1 MLWLESVEMSTVQ
14 ARDAQLQEFM
24 QMYELRA
31 ACNDCTHEYSRISYS
46 IIATPHRCSHN
57 LLLVRAKVRG
67 HKWRP
72 VFSRPSHPRP
82 ARYEVCWYFK
92 EDVGC
97 YVHHDRCTFASS
109 PEEAAV
115 WNLQKNTNLDHKSL
129 IHLITQRERL
139 AEQSR
144 QGDGQSS
151 SHELSS
157 YQEKLLEE
165 YRTSSNEIRIISE
178 QVDDVC
184 VTHDENLCVDCLQED
199 SEIRWK
205 FTITTERSLAHVALL
220 KVENGAVFSLSD
232 SLQNTFPPVTH
243 TAGHHLRS
251 SHSTYQLSVSFLSF
265 RPGVYEQWLVFDF
278 DIRPVLLRKLK
289 VRVGQQFHVQPD
301 EAEESECAEILSDER
316 WNRGNRVIVP
326 FFARREEDEQ
336 LLSTY
341 KSPQMNLQ
349 FNLHADHSSPL
360 HRDNYRERGHH
371 FLFREEIAEEKLISR
386 LNVSGS
392 VSLSDQLSD
401 GISRFFA
408 APGKLFAT
416 LKVSCSLT
424 SDSPEGQILK
434 RGVQMALVNCIPAEA
449 SVSVEHRNHTYEALV
464 LKQAAGEGHIG
475 LQLSAQCVS
484 ELQLRKKNRCEMEV
498 QFQLNRL
505 SFCQMHRAIDH
516 LPDLHIVLPDL
527 SNCCVPVDI
536 TKQSELNNK
545 QQIALNFILGKCES
559 NKVAPPLLIYGPFGT
574 GKTLC
579 LASAAKKLAFRSQN
593 KVLICTYTNSSADL
607 YVREHFHSYITNG
620 HPNLKLLRIKAN
632 RGGASIMATDD
643 ITLKYCLCSPDRQ
656 SFIFPARSDLE
667 SHRIIITTTSMARHL
682 RELKLP
688 EGFFSHILIDE
699 ASQML
704 EAEAL
709 MALGLADKHTRVV
722 LAGDHMQMAP
732 KLFSVTDD
740 KRSEHTLL
748 NRLFHH
754 YQDES
759 SNIAKKSR
767 VIFNENYRSTTEI
780 VDFVSTYFYVSDG
793 IKAKGD
799 VPPHPRLHPLIFQ
812 HVRGECR
819 LNSTS
824 MSWFNLAE
832 VNSVVNMVQGLL
844 TDWPIEWGDREP
856 KQICVLSEGRQVEV
870 IRVHLRQKGVYGVSV
885 QNLANIQGN
894 QFRVIIITTVQTRDR
909 LLQSESSC
917 PEFFD
922 DIRAL
927 NTALTRAQSLV
938 VVVGD
943 AGALCCF
950 GKCSTIWRSYIERCI
965 SKGSAKP
972 DNFTRDV
979 LQQEV
984 LEISKFQKTEK
995 LDISE
1000 NDVPLQAETDTIL
1013 KEMEDYE
1020 SDVQDSDEES
1030 EQKRP
1035 LFFSSE
1041 KENLLELVRKQ
1052 PGIYRHG
1059 ELVMKGYQ
1067 SGYVLPYDNPSE
1079 HIHIEGRKKIGMSF
1093 PGDEVVVET
1102 RHHNAGSLTGRV
1114 LGCTNRL
1121 PTSSEFVCFL
1131 EAENYQRRTQNTDKY
1146 LVPKMMIPLNHNTT
1160 KIRILVKKET
1170 RNCIPVCKFVNGNWT
1185 ITRIFSLDEQTK
1197 QNYVFVVQI
1206 VGWKEHCSFPLGKVT
1221 DILPVGTTLEEGL
1234 EILKSEF
1241 KLMSLPLMQEDA
1253 FSEMKTDGID
1263 DKKRRDFTALKTF
1276 TVDPPK
1282 AKDLDDAISVKD
1294 LGSCYEIGVH
1304 VADVASF
1311 VSKDSSL
1318 DSFAKERGATF
1329 YDPGKE
1335 PTFMFPKDL
1344 STNFWSLL
1352 PGKDRNAISL
1362 IVKVEKQSGIITER
1376 IFDLSVINSKSK
1388 LTYKEAEDI
1397 ISQYDGEQRFDTLE
1411 DHVRVAYHFAR
1422 SQRKARLK
1430 EDWNYAQPDKHRKPG
1445 EREANLMI
1453 EELNIMFSHEVS
1465 KFLTENTNT
1474 KLCTPLRCQA
1484 PPTADQLEYISNR
1497 HMELIP
1503 FSSHLTFHID
1513 RNRLNLNNR
1522 ITFTVY
1528 SLGSRDFHPNNNP
1541 NPDDNQSPLSSHL
1554 QDAISVSDSEY
1565 HFEIGVHKADFFSY
1579 VSGDDIQDLGA
1590 QSYMWSLT
1598 PGKNRR
1604 AISLILKVEKTK
1616 GKLVEQKLV
1625 LSCIKSNRALSYSE
1639 TDSIINQPGE
1649 NEMTLDSLE
1658 GCILVAYHFAL
1669 NHRTQRLSGQV
1680 DSSNPADLGSSQD
1693 SKCRLMMEELKLM
1706 FKRASDQLTDQE
1718 TLFPNT
1724 FSCPVTASP
1733 ELVSR
1738 LKKDK
1743 EEYESLQALE
1753 KHLDSNS
1760 GQNNGSFIILTSV
1773 WKMIEFAASTCN
1785 FYKMADLISTDDI
1798 HPQLVPAVDQFKA
1811 YIKKASFIRSLSCTD
1826 ALLGHYSLNLD
1837 SYTHASS
1844 PIRRYIDVVLQRLMH
1859 AVLSDRPVE
1868 YSQTDIDLLCDKC
1881 KIGEIKAQKYESKAE
1896 SLHLAVN
1903 LQKQSTY
1910 KMAFVTVV
1918 QHDSE
1923 SFKLSFPFD
1932 KGTFPD
1938 RLPVKYR
1945 NLQLEDQPLFNK
1957 KQVTLTWKKRIYSL
1971 SMTESPLQNLRFC
1984 SEIHQNTWHA
1994 IVEAVRDEQWE
2005 EAKSLIL
2012 AADVRDHSE
2021 IIEVQDT
2028 SQLDPDHT
2036 FLSEDDHYTDFT
2048 LYLKAG
2054 DTVQVQLTSERDR
2067 GYWAPTV
2074 QLLSVTSS
2082 FEICVEHT
2090 GNPIKCFSKL
2100 ANRPSKGHYKD
2111 VEEYV
2116 QIWKPLCEMESAATA
2131 VDDSDCVVIENVQI
2145 TFDNSRLSG
2154 TFSLPV
2160 ECVKKWAIEFDL
2172 AKCLLCIRKRVLKK
2186 IQADQA
2192 ELDPGYFTW
2201 VAHGVTTQYFDPPE
2215 NSVNKSKIIHF
2226 SIKCAP
2232 MNTPKFKRDDTFT
2245 VEMIPKLIPDIRKES
2260 AVNNLT
2266 AANELVKNIAL
2277 RHRIGKESSKP
2288 AVYLYVLMREE
2299 PPAGLPL
2306 LNESQFKAL
2315 EQALN
2320 GKFTLIQGPPGTG
2333 KTVVGAY
2340 IVFWFSQL
2348 NSKTPW
2354 KLKEQKDKEKKEVIL
2369 YCGPSNK
2376 SVDVVAEYLLKF
2388 GEQLKPLR
2396 VYSRQMEMQEYP
2408 YPGSNIQLSY
2418 KSLRQERSKSELRKI
2433 TLHHRIRDNS
2443 HNPHSQA
2450 IKDFDQKIRC
2460 KPDSLTD
2467 EDVEEY
2473 KKLLNSARLYE
2484 LEKHDIILCTCTAA
2498 ASPNLTKT
2506 LSARQILI
2514 DECAMATEPQTLVPL
2529 VSFKPEKVVLL
2540 GDHKQLRPIV
2550 KNEHVRRLGMTLS
2563 LFERYMDRALLL
2575 DTQYRMHE
2583 EICKFPSETYYND
2596 MLKTI
2601 VPERISMLHAEN
2613 ETTRQSKHILFGDIR
2628 GKEISLVVSTARGNE
2643 NSKANLEEVKKAVKI
2658 CSQLVSVGRVKLEDI
2673 AILSPY
2679 NAQVAQIRER
2689 LSNELKKIT
2698 VTTITKSQ
2706 GSEWQY
2712 VILSMVRSCPSEEF
2726 ESQPSREWLSKHIGF
2741 VGDENQINV
2750 GITRAQNGLC
2760 ILGNQEL
2767 LNCSQ
2772 AWKKLLKHYS
2782 GRGCVVSADQI
2793 TVRSVR

>member
-1 MLWLESVEMSTVQ
+1 MLWLESVEMSTVK
-14 ARDAQLQEFM
+14 ARDAKLQEFM

-31 ACNDCTHEYSRISYS
+31 ACNACAHKYSRICYS

-72 VFSRPSHPRP
+72 VFSRPTHPQP
-82 ARYEVCWYFK
+82 IRYEVCWYFK

-109 PEEAAV
+109 LEEAAV
-115 WNLQKNTNLDHKSL
+115 WNLQKHTNLDHTRF
-129 IHLITQRERL
+129 IQLITQRERL
-139 AEQSR
+139 AEQGR
-144 QGDGQSS
+144 QGEGQSS

-165 YRTSSNEIRIISE
+165 YRSSSNEILIISE
-178 QVDDVC
+178 HVDDVC

-199 SEIRWK
+199 SGIRWK

-278 DIRPVLLRKLK
+278 DLRPVLLRKLK

-326 FFARREEDEQ
+326 FFARKEEDEQ
-336 LLSTY
+336 LLSKY
-341 KSPQMNLQ
+341 KSPQLNLQ
-349 FNLHADHSSPL
+349 FNPHADHSSQL
-360 HRDNYRERGHH
+360 HRDNYRERAHH

-392 VSLSDQLSD
+392 VSLSDELSD
-401 GISRFFA
+401 GIFA

-424 SDSPEGQILK
+424 LDSPEGQMLK
-434 RGVQMALVNCIPAEA
+434 RGVQMALVNCIPEKA
-449 SVSVEHRNHTYEALV
+449 SVSVEHRNQTYEALV

-505 SFCQMHRAIDH
+505 SFCQMHQAIDH

-579 LASAAKKLAFRSQN
+579 LASAAKKLALRSQN

-632 RGGASIMATDD
+632 RGGASINATDD

-667 SHRIIITTTSMARHL
+667 SHRIIITTTSMARRL
-682 RELKLP
+682 RELKIP

-704 EAEAL
+704 EAEVL

-748 NRLFHH
+748 NRLFHY

-832 VNSVVNMVQGLL
+832 VNIVVNMVEGLL

-870 IRVHLRQKGVYGVSV
+870 IRVHLRQKGVCGVSV
-885 QNLANIQGN
+885 QNLANIQGR

-950 GKCSTIWRSYIERCI
+950 GKCSKIWRSYIERCI

-979 LQQEV
+979 LQQEI

-995 LDISE
+995 LEISK

-1020 SDVQDSDEES
+1020 SDVQDSDEEN

-1052 PGIYRHG
+1052 PAIYRHG
-1059 ELVMKGYQ
+1059 ELVMEGYQ
-1067 SGYVLPYDNPSE
+1067 SGYVIPYDNPSE
-1079 HIHIEGRKKIGMSF
+1079 HIHIEGRKNIGMSF

-1102 RHHNAGSLTGRV
+1102 RQHDAGSLTGKV
-1114 LGCTNRL
+1114 LGCTKRL
-1121 PTSSEFVCFL
+1121 PTSSEFVCLL
-1131 EAENYQRRTQNTDKY
+1131 EAENYHRRTQNTDTY
-1146 LVPKMMIPLNHNTT
+1146 LVPKMMIPLDHNTT

-1170 RNCIPVCKFVNGNWT
+1170 RNCIPVYKFVNGNWT
-1185 ITRIFSLDEQTK
+1185 ITRNFPLDEQTK

-1206 VGWKEHCSFPLGKVT
+1206 LGWKEHCSFPLGKVT
-1221 DILPVGTTLEEGL
+1221 DILPIGTSLEEGL

-1241 KLMSLPLMQEDA
+1241 KLMSPPLMQEDA
-1253 FSEMKTDGID
+1253 FSEMRTDGID
-1263 DKKRRDFTALKTF
+1263 DKKRENFRDLQTF
-1276 TVDPPK
+1276 TVDPLV
-1282 AKDLDDAISVKD
+1282 AEDLDDAISVKD

-1329 YDPGKE
+1329 YNPGE
-1335 PTFMFPKDL
+1335 PTFMFPKHL
-1344 STNFWSLL
+1344 ATNSWSLL
-1352 PGKDRNAISL
+1352 PGKDRKAISL
-1362 IVKVEKQSGIITER
+1362 TVKVEKQSGIITEKT
-1376 IFDLSVINSKSK
+1376 FNLSLVNSNKK

-1397 ISQYDGEQRFDTLE
+1397 ISQCDGELRFDTYK
-1411 DHVRVAYHFAR
+1411 DCVRVAYRFAR

-1453 EELNIMFSHEVS
+1453 EELNIMFNHEVS
-1465 KFLTENTNT
+1465 KLLTENTNT

-1484 PPTADQLEYISNR
+1484 PPNAEKLQIISDQY
-1497 HMELIP
+1497 MELIP

-1513 RNRLNLNNR
+1513 RNRVDLNNT

-1528 SLGSRDFHPNNNP
+1528 SPGSRDAHPNNNP
-1541 NPDDNQSPLSSHL
+1541 NHDDNQRPLSSHL
-1554 QDAISVSDSEY
+1554 QDAISVIDSEY
-1565 HFEIGVHKADFFSY
+1565 HFEIGVHKADIFSCM
-1579 VSGDDIQDLGA
+1579 SEDNIQNLGA
-1590 QSYMWSLT
+1590 QSDMWSLM
-1598 PGKNRR
+1598 PGKKRR

-1616 GKLVEQKLV
+1616 GELVEQKLV

-1649 NEMTLDSLE
+1649 NEMRLDSLE
-1658 GCILVAYHFAL
+1658 SCIFLAYRFAL
-1669 NHRTQRLSGQV
+1669 NHRQQRLSGQV
-1680 DSSNPADLGSSQD
+1680 DCSNPADLGSLQN

-1706 FKRASDQLTDQE
+1706 FKRASDQLIDQE
-1718 TLFPNT
+1718 TLFPNN
-1724 FSCPVTASP
+1724 FSCPVTAS
-1733 ELVSR
+1733 

-1743 EEYESLQALE
+1743 EFGSLE
-1753 KHLDSNS
+1753 NHLDSNS

-1773 WKMIEFAASTCN
+1773 WKKIEFAASTCN

-1798 HPQLVPAVDQFKA
+1798 HPQLVPAVVQLKLSL
-1811 YIKKASFIRSLSCTD
+1811 KKAFFICSLPCKD
-1826 ALLGHYSLNLD
+1826 ALPGHYSLNLD

-1859 AVLSDRPVE
+1859 AVLCDRPVE
-1868 YSQTDIDLLCDKC
+1868 YSKTDIDLLCDKC
-1881 KIGEIKAQKYESKAE
+1881 KRGETMAQEYENKAE
-1896 SLHLAVN
+1896 SLCLAVN

-1910 KMAFVTVV
+1910 KVAFVTIVRC
-1918 QHDSE
+1918 DSE

-1945 NLQLEDQPLFNK
+1945 NLQLEDQPLFYK

-1971 SMTESPLQNLRFC
+1971 SMTQSPLQNLRFC

-2012 AADVRDHSE
+2012 RADVRDHTE
-2021 IIEVQDT
+2021 INEVQDT
-2028 SQLDPDHT
+2028 SRLDPDHT
-2036 FLSEDDHYTDFT
+2036 FMSEDDHYTDFT

-2054 DTVQVQLTSERDR
+2054 DTLQVQLTSERDR

-2100 ANRPSKGHYKD
+2100 ANSPSKGHYKD

-2131 VDDSDCVVIENVQI
+2131 VDDSDCVVIQNVHI
-2145 TFDNSRLSG
+2145 TFDHSRLSG

-2172 AKCLLCIRKRVLKK
+2172 AKCLLCIRKRVMKQ
-2186 IQADQA
+2186 IQAEQS
-2192 ELDPGYFTW
+2192 ELDPEYFTW
-2201 VAHGVTTQYFDPPE
+2201 VAHGLTTQCLDPPE
-2215 NSVNKSKIIHF
+2215 NSMNKSKIIHF
-2226 SIKCAP
+2226 IIKCAP
-2232 MNTPKFKRDDTFT
+2232 VNTPKFKRDDTFT
-2245 VEMIPKLIPDIRKES
+2245 VEVIPKLIPDIRKES

-2277 RHRIGKESSKP
+2277 RHRIGKESSEP

-2299 PPAGLPL
+2299 PPAGLPR

-2315 EQALN
+2315 EKALN

-2340 IVFWFSQL
+2340 IVYWFSQL
-2348 NSKTPW
+2348 NSKNSW
-2354 KLKEQKDKEKKEVIL
+2354 KLKEMKDKKKREVIL

-2418 KSLRQERSKSELRKI
+2418 KSLRQERSKSELRNI
-2433 TLHHRIRDNS
+2433 TLHHRIRENS

-2450 IKDFDQKIRC
+2450 IKDFDQRIAS

-2484 LEKHDIILCTCTAA
+2484 LEEHDIILCTCTAA

-2550 KNEHVRRLGMTLS
+2550 KNEHVRRLGMTRS
-2563 LFERYMDRALLL
+2563 LFERYMDRALML

-2583 EICKFPSETYYND
+2583 EICAFPSETYYD
-2596 MLKTI
+2596 GKLKTI
-2601 VPERISMLHAEN
+2601 VPERISMLHAQT
-2613 ETTRQSKHILFGDIR
+2613 ETARQSKHTLFGDIR

-2643 NSKANLEEVKKAVKI
+2643 NSKANLEEVNKAVTI
-2658 CSQLVSVGRVKLEDI
+2658 CSQLISVGHVKQEDI

-2689 LSNELKKIT
+2689 LSNDSQMKRIT

-2706 GSEWQY
+2706 GSEWPY
-2712 VILSMVRSCPSEEF
+2712 VILSMVRSCDEIENM
-2726 ESQPSREWLSKHIGF
+2726 PSREWLSKHIGF

-2760 ILGNQEL
+2760 ILGNQEV
-2767 LNCSQ
+2767 LNCSP

-2782 GRGCVVSADQI
+2782 GRGCVVIADQI
-2793 TVRSVR
+2793 SVHSVR

>member
-1 MLWLESVEMSTVQ
+1 MSKVQ
-14 ARDAQLQEFM
+14 SRDAQLQGFM
-24 QMYELRA
+24 QMYELRT
-31 ACNDCTHEYSRISYS
+31 ACNVCTHKHSRISYV
-46 IIATPHRCSHN
+46 IIETPHRCSHN
-57 LLLVRAKVRG
+57 LLLVRAKVGG
-67 HKWRP
+67 HKWSP
-72 VFSRPSHPRP
+72 VFSRPSHPQP
-82 ARYEVCWYFK
+82 IRYEACWHFK

-97 YVHHDRCTFASS
+97 TVHHDRCTFASS
-109 PEEAAV
+109 QEEAAV
-115 WNLQKNTNLDHKSL
+115 WNLQKHTNLDHKSF
-129 IHLITQRERL
+129 IHLITQRERK

-144 QGDGQSS
+144 QRDGQSS

-165 YRTSSNEIRIISE
+165 YRHSSNEILIISE

-184 VTHDENLCVDCLQED
+184 VTHDKDLCLDCLQED
-199 SEIRWK
+199 SDIRWK

-232 SLQNTFPPVTH
+232 SLQNTVPPIAH

-251 SHSTYQLSVSFLSF
+251 SDSTYQLSVSFLSF
-265 RPGVYEQWLVFDF
+265 CPGVYEQWLVFDF
-278 DIRPVLLRKLK
+278 DMRPVLLRKLK
-289 VRVGQQFHVQPD
+289 VRVGQQFHVQPE
-301 EAEESECAEILSDER
+301 EAEENECAEILSDER

-326 FFARREEDEQ
+326 FFARKEDE

-341 KSPQMNLQ
+341 KPPQMNLQ

-360 HRDNYRERGHH
+360 HRDNYRERAHH

-386 LNVSGS
+386 LNVCGS
-392 VSLSDQLSD
+392 VSLTDQLGD
-401 GISRFFA
+401 GILQIFA

-416 LKVSCSLT
+416 LKVFCSLT
-424 SDSPEGQILK
+424 PDSPEGVMLK
-434 RGVQMALVNCIPAEA
+434 RGVQMALVDCIPAKA
-449 SVSVEHRNHTYEALV
+449 SVSVEHRNQVYEALV

-475 LQLSAQCVS
+475 LQLSAKCVS
-484 ELQLRKKNRCEMEV
+484 ELQLRKETRCEMEV

-505 SFCQMHRAIDH
+505 SFCQMHQAIDY
-516 LPDLHIVLPDL
+516 LPDLHNVLPDL
-527 SNCCVPVDI
+527 SNCCVPVYI
-536 TKQSELNNK
+536 TKQPELNNK
-545 QQIALNFILGKCES
+545 QQIALNFILGKCEE

-579 LASAAKKLAFRSQN
+579 LASAAKTLAFRSQN

-607 YVREHFHSYITNG
+607 YVREHFHPYITNG

-632 RGGASIMATDD
+632 KGGASIKATDD

-656 SFIFPARSDLE
+656 SFILPARSDLE

-709 MALGLADKHTRVV
+709 MALGLADKYTRVV

-748 NRLFHH
+748 NRLFHY

-812 HVRGECR
+812 HVRGECC

-832 VNSVVNMVQGLL
+832 ANSVVNMVLRLL
-844 TDWPIEWGDREP
+844 TDWPMEWGDREP
-856 KQICVLSEGRQVEV
+856 TQICVLSEGRQVEL
-870 IRVHLRQKGVYGVSV
+870 IRIHLRQKGVYGVSV
-885 QNLANIQGN
+885 QNLANIQGK
-894 QFRVIIITTVQTRDR
+894 QFRVIIITTVQTRDK

-927 NTALTRAQSLV
+927 NTALTRAQSMV

-950 GKCSTIWRSYIERCI
+950 GKCSKIWRFYIERCI
-965 SKGSAKP
+965 RKGSTIP
-972 DNFTRDV
+972 DNFTTDV

-984 LEISKFQKTEK
+984 LEISKFQKTE
-995 LDISE
+995 IVEMAE
-1000 NDVPLQAETDTIL
+1000 NDVPSQAETDTIL

-1020 SDVQDSDEES
+1020 SDEQDSDEEN
-1030 EQKRP
+1030 EQRRP
-1035 LFFSSE
+1035 LFSSSE

-1052 PGIYRHG
+1052 PAIYKHG

-1067 SGYVLPYDNPSE
+1067 SAYVIPYNNPSVQ
-1079 HIHIEGRKKIGMSF
+1079 IHIEGRKNIGMSF

-1102 RHHNAGSLTGRV
+1102 RQHDADHLTGRV

-1121 PTSSEFVCFL
+1121 QTSSEFVCIL
-1131 EAENYQRRTQNTDKY
+1131 EAENYHRRTQDTDKY
-1146 LVPKMMIPLNHNTT
+1146 LVPKIMIPLNHNTT

-1170 RNCIPVCKFVNGNWT
+1170 RNCIPIYKFVNGNWT
-1185 ITRIFSLDEQTK
+1185 ITRNFRVDEQTK

-1206 VGWKEHCSFPLGKVT
+1206 LDWKAHCSFPLGKVT
-1221 DILPVGTTLEEGL
+1221 DILPVGTSLEEGL
-1234 EILKSEF
+1234 NILKSEF
-1241 KLMSLPLMQEDA
+1241 KLMSPPLMQKDA
-1253 FSEMKTDGID
+1253 FSEMKTD
-1263 DKKRRDFTALKTF
+1263 DKKRRDFRGLQTF
-1276 TVDPPK
+1276 TVDPPM
-1282 AKDLDDAISVKD
+1282 AGDLDDAISVKD
-1294 LGSCYEIGVH
+1294 LGSCFEIGVH

-1318 DSFAKERGATF
+1318 DSFAKEMGATF
-1329 YDPGKE
+1329 YGPGKE
-1335 PTFMFPKDL
+1335 PSFMFPKHL
-1344 STNFWSLL
+1344 ATTFWSLL
-1352 PGKDRNAISL
+1352 PGEDRKAISL
-1362 IVKVEKQSGIITER
+1362 IVKVEKQSGIITR
-1376 IFDLSVINSKSK
+1376 KTFVLSLVNSKKK
-1388 LTYKEAEDI
+1388 LTYKKAEDI
-1397 ISQYDGEQRFDTLE
+1397 ISQCNDELRFDTLE
-1411 DHVRVAYHFAR
+1411 DCVRVAYRFAR

-1430 EDWNYAQPDKHRKPG
+1430 EDWNYAQPDKQRMPG

-1453 EELNIMFSHEVS
+1453 EELNIMFNHEVS
-1465 KFLTENTNT
+1465 KFLTEHTNT

-1484 PPTADQLEYISNR
+1484 RPDAERLQMISDQ

-1503 FSSHLTFHID
+1503 LSSHLTFHINK
-1513 RNRLNLNNR
+1513 NREDLNNT

-1528 SLGSRDFHPNNNP
+1528 SPGSSDVHSDNNP
-1541 NPDDNQSPLSSHL
+1541 NPDDNLSTLSSHL
-1554 QDAISVSDSEY
+1554 QDAISVSHSEY

-1579 VSGDDIQDLGA
+1579 VSGDNIQNLGA
-1590 QSYMWSLT
+1590 QSDMWSLM
-1598 PGKNRR
+1598 PGKKRR
-1604 AISLILKVEKTK
+1604 TISLILKVEKTN
-1616 GKLVEQKLV
+1616 GKLVGQTLV

-1639 TDSIINQPGE
+1639 TDSIINQPGKK
-1649 NEMTLDSLE
+1649 EMKTDSIE
-1658 GCILVAYHFAL
+1658 GCILVACRFAL
-1669 NHRTQRLSGQV
+1669 NHRKQRLSGQV
-1680 DSSNPADLGSSQD
+1680 GSSNPADLGSSED
-1693 SKCRLMMEELKLM
+1693 SKCSLMMEELKLM
-1706 FKRASDQLTDQE
+1706 FTRACEQLIDQE
-1718 TLFPNT
+1718 TQFPNT
-1724 FSCPVTASP
+1724 LVTASP
-1733 ELVSR
+1733 ELVR
-1738 LKKDK
+1738 KLKKDK
-1743 EEYESLQALE
+1743 EECEPLQALDN
-1753 KHLDSNS
+1753 HLDSKS
-1760 GQNNGSFIILTSV
+1760 AQNNGSFTILTSV
-1773 WKMIEFAASTCN
+1773 WKKIESAASKCD

-1798 HPQLVPAVDQFKA
+1798 HPQLVPAVVQL
-1811 YIKKASFIRSLSCTD
+1811 KASIQKAFFIRSRSCKN

-1837 SYTHASS
+1837 SYTHSSS

-1859 AVLSDRPVE
+1859 AVLNDRPVE

-1881 KIGEIKAQKYESKAE
+1881 KRGEMRAQQYESKAE
-1896 SLHLAVN
+1896 SLNLAVS

-1918 QHDSE
+1918 RHDSE

-1945 NLQLEDQPLFNK
+1945 NLQLEDQPLFGK
-1957 KQVTLTWKKRIYSL
+1957 KQVKLTWKKRIYSL
-1971 SMTESPLQNLRFC
+1971 SMTQSQLQNLRFC
-1984 SEIHQNTWHA
+1984 SEIQQSTWHA

-2012 AADVRDHSE
+2012 AADVNDHSE
-2021 IIEVQDT
+2021 TNEVHT
-2028 SQLDPDHT
+2028 SRFDPDNT
-2036 FLSEDDHYTDFT
+2036 FMSEDDHYTDFT
-2048 LYLKAG
+2048 LYLKVG
-2054 DTVQVQLTSERDR
+2054 DTVQVQLTSEQER
-2067 GYWAPTV
+2067 GYWAPSV
-2074 QLLSVTSS
+2074 QLLSLSSS

-2090 GNPIKCFSKL
+2090 DKPIKCFSKL
-2100 ANRPSKGHYKD
+2100 ANHRSKGHYKD

-2145 TFDNSRLSG
+2145 AWMKSFDDSKLSG
-2154 TFSLPV
+2154 NFSLPV
-2160 ECVKKWAIEFDL
+2160 EYVKKWAIEFDL
-2172 AKCLLCIRKRVLKK
+2172 AKCFLCIRKRVLKET
-2186 IQADQA
+2186 QANQT
-2192 ELDPGYFTW
+2192 ELDPDYFTW
-2201 VAHGVTTQYFDPPE
+2201 VAHGVTTQCLDPPE
-2215 NSVNKSKIIHF
+2215 ISVNKSKIIHF
-2226 SIKCAP
+2226 SIK
-2232 MNTPKFKRDDTFT
+2232 NTSMIIPKWDATFT
-2245 VEMIPKLIPDIRKES
+2245 VEVIPKLIPDIRKES

-2266 AANELVKNIAL
+2266 AANGLVKNIAL
-2277 RHRIGKESSKP
+2277 RHRIGKESSEP
-2288 AVYLYVLMREE
+2288 AVLPFVLMREE
-2299 PPAGLPL
+2299 PPAGLPR

-2315 EQALN
+2315 ARALN

-2340 IVFWFSQL
+2340 IVYWFSHL
-2348 NSKTPW
+2348 NSKNLW
-2354 KLKEQKDKEKKEVIL
+2354 KLKDPKDKEKREVIL

-2408 YPGSNIQLSY
+2408 YPGSNIQLSH
-2418 KSLRQERSKSELRKI
+2418 KSLRQEQSKSELRKI

-2450 IKDFDQKIRC
+2450 IKDFDKRI
-2460 KPDSLTD
+2460 DSLTD
-2467 EDVEEY
+2467 EEVEEY

-2484 LEKHDIILCTCTAA
+2484 LGRHDIILCTCTAA

-2550 KNEHVRRLGMTLS
+2550 KNEHARRLGMTHS

-2583 EICKFPSETYYND
+2583 EICKFPSEAYYLGK
-2596 MLKTI
+2596 LKTK
-2601 VPERISMLHAEN
+2601 VTERISMLHAEI

-2643 NSKANLEEVKKAVKI
+2643 NSKANFEEVEKAVEI
-2658 CSQLVSVGRVKLEDI
+2658 CGQLVSVGRVKQEEI

-2679 NAQVAQIRER
+2679 NAQVFQIRKR
-2689 LSNELKKIT
+2689 LSNGSQMKKIT

-2706 GSEWQY
+2706 GSEWRY
-2712 VILSMVRSCPSEEF
+2712 VILSMVRSCPSDEI
-2726 ESQPSREWLSKHIGF
+2726 ESLPSREWLSKHIGF

-2750 GITRAQNGLC
+2750 GITRAQDGLC
-2760 ILGNQEL
+2760 ILGNQEV
-2767 LNCSQ
+2767 LNCSP

-2782 GRGCVVSADQI
+2782 GHGCVVSADQI
-2793 TVRSVR
+2793 TVHSVR

>member
-1 MLWLESVEMSTVQ
+1 MSTVN

-31 ACNDCTHEYSRISYS
+31 ACNVCIHQYSRISYS

-67 HKWRP
+67 HKWSP

-82 ARYEVCWYFK
+82 SRYEVCWYFK

-115 WNLQKNTNLDHKSL
+115 WNLQKNTNLDDKTL

-144 QGDGQSS
+144 QGDGQSNF
-151 SHELSS
+151 HELSS

-165 YRTSSNEIRIISE
+165 YRSSSNEILIISE
-178 QVDDVC
+178 HVDDVC

-199 SEIRWK
+199 SGIRWK

-278 DIRPVLLRKLK
+278 DLRPVLLRKLK

-301 EAEESECAEILSDER
+301 EAEESECAERLSNER

-326 FFARREEDEQ
+326 FSSRKEEDEQ
-336 LLSTY
+336 LLSKY
-341 KSPQMNLQ
+341 KSPQLNLQ
-349 FNLHADHSSPL
+349 FNPHADHSSPI
-360 HRDNYRERGHH
+360 HRDNYRERAHH

-386 LNVSGS
+386 LNVNGS
-392 VSLSDQLSD
+392 VSLSNQLSD
-401 GISRFFA
+401 GISRFLA

-424 SDSPEGQILK
+424 PDSPEGQVLK
-434 RGVQMALVNCIPAEA
+434 RGVQMALVNCIPAKA
-449 SVSVEHRNHTYEALV
+449 SVSAEHINHTYEALV

-475 LQLSAQCVS
+475 LQLSARCVS
-484 ELQLRKKNRCEMEV
+484 ELQLWKKNRCEMEV

-505 SFCQMHRAIDH
+505 SFCQMHQAIDH
-516 LPDLHIVLPDL
+516 LPNLHIVLPDL

-536 TKQSELNNK
+536 TKQTELNNK

-579 LASAAKKLAFRSQN
+579 LASAAKKLAYRSQN

-632 RGGASIMATDD
+632 KGGASIKATDD

-656 SFIFPARSDLE
+656 SFISPARSDLE
-667 SHRIIITTTSMARHL
+667 SHQIIITTTSMARHL

-748 NRLFHH
+748 NRLFHY
-754 YQDES
+754 YQDEN

-799 VPPHPRLHPLIFQ
+799 VPPHPRLHPLMFQ
-812 HVRGECR
+812 HVRGECH

-832 VNSVVNMVQGLL
+832 VNSVVNMVEVLL
-844 TDWPIEWGDREP
+844 TDWPNEWGDREP
-856 KQICVLSEGRQVEV
+856 KQICVLSEGRQVEF
-870 IRVHLRQKGVYGVSV
+870 IRVHLRQKGLYGVSV
-885 QNLANIQGN
+885 QNLANIQGK

-950 GKCSTIWRSYIERCI
+950 GKCSKIWRSYIERCI

-995 LDISE
+995 LEISE

-1020 SDVQDSDEES
+1020 SDVQDSDEEN

-1059 ELVMKGYQ
+1059 EL
-1067 SGYVLPYDNPSE
+1067 
-1079 HIHIEGRKKIGMSF
+1079 
-1093 PGDEVVVET
+1093 
-1102 RHHNAGSLTGRV
+1102 
-1114 LGCTNRL
+1114 
-1121 PTSSEFVCFL
+1121 
-1131 EAENYQRRTQNTDKY
+1131 
-1146 LVPKMMIPLNHNTT
+1146 
-1160 KIRILVKKET
+1160 IL
-1170 RNCIPVCKFVNGNWT
+1170 
-1185 ITRIFSLDEQTK
+1185 
-1197 QNYVFVVQI
+1197 
-1206 VGWKEHCSFPLGKVT
+1206 GWKEHCSFPLGRVT
-1221 DILPVGTTLEEGL
+1221 DILPIGTSLEEGL

-1241 KLMSLPLMQEDA
+1241 KLLSPPLMQDDA

-1263 DKKRRDFTALKTF
+1263 DENRRDFRASQTF
-1276 TVDPPK
+1276 TVDPDQ
-1282 AKDLDDAISVKD
+1282 AGNLDDAISVED
-1294 LGSCYEIGVH
+1294 MGSCYEIGVH
-1304 VADVASF
+1304 IADVASF
-1311 VSKDSSL
+1311 VPKDSSL

-1329 YDPGKE
+1329 YEPGKE
-1335 PTFMFPKDL
+1335 PTFMFPKRL
-1344 STNFWSLL
+1344 STTLCSLL
-1352 PGKDRNAISL
+1352 PGQDRKAISL
-1362 IVKVEKQSGIITER
+1362 IVKVEKQSGIITETNW
-1376 IFDLSVINSKSK
+1376 DLSRVNSNKK

-1397 ISQYDGEQRFDTLE
+1397 ISQCDGELRFDTLE
-1411 DHVRVAYHFAR
+1411 DCVRVAYRFAR
-1422 SQRKARLK
+1422 SRRKARLK
-1430 EDWNYAQPDKHRKPG
+1430 KKWNYAKTKKHQNPG
-1445 EREANLMI
+1445 KREANVMI
-1453 EELNIMFSHEVS
+1453 EELNIMFNHEVS
-1465 KFLTENTNT
+1465 KFLTEQAGT
-1474 KLCTPLRCQA
+1474 KFCTPLRCQA
-1484 PPTADQLEYISNR
+1484 PPTADQLEKISNR

-1503 FSSHLTFHID
+1503 LSSHLTFQID
-1513 RNRLNLNNR
+1513 RNRLDLNNT

-1528 SLGSRDFHPNNNP
+1528 SPGSRD
-1541 NPDDNQSPLSSHL
+1541 NPDDNHSPLSSHL

-1565 HFEIGVHKADFFSY
+1565 HFEIGVHKADFFNY
-1579 VSGDDIQDLGA
+1579 VSGDNIQSLGA
-1590 QSYMWSLT
+1590 QSHMWSLM
-1598 PGKNRR
+1598 PGKKRR

-1616 GKLVEQKLV
+1616 GKLVEQTLV
-1625 LSCIKSNRALSYSE
+1625 LSCITSNRALSYSE
-1639 TDSIINQPGE
+1639 TDRIINQPGE
-1649 NEMTLDSLE
+1649 NEMKLDSLE
-1658 GCILVAYHFAL
+1658 GCILVAFRFAL
-1669 NHRTQRLSGQV
+1669 NHRIQRLSGQL
-1680 DSSNPADLGSSQD
+1680 DSSSPGDLESSQD
-1693 SKCRLMMEELKLM
+1693 SECRLMMEELKLM

-1718 TLFPNT
+1718 TLSPNT

-1738 LKKDK
+1738 LKNDK
-1743 EEYESLQALE
+1743 ESLQALAE
-1753 KHLDSNS
+1753 HLDSNS
-1760 GQNNGSFIILTSV
+1760 GQNNGRFIILTSV
-1773 WKMIEFAASTCN
+1773 WEKIKLAASSCN

-1798 HPQLVPAVDQFKA
+1798 HPQLAPAVDQFKA
-1811 YIKKASFIRSLSCTD
+1811 SFEKAVFIRSFSCPD

-1844 PIRRYIDVVLQRLMH
+1844 PIRRYIDVVLQRLVH
-1859 AVLSDRPVE
+1859 SVLSDRPVE

-1881 KIGEIKAQKYESKAE
+1881 KIGEIKAQTYESKAE

-1910 KMAFVTVV
+1910 KVAFVTVV
-1918 QHDSE
+1918 QRDSE

-1938 RLPVKYR
+1938 KLPVKYR
-1945 NLQLEDQPLFNK
+1945 NLQLEDQPLFNR

-1971 SMTESPLQNLRFC
+1971 SMTPSPLQNLRIC

-2012 AADVRDHSE
+2012 AADMRDHSE
-2021 IIEVQDT
+2021 INKVQDT
-2028 SQLDPDHT
+2028 SRLDPDNT
-2036 FLSEDDHYTDFT
+2036 FMSVDGHYTDFT

-2054 DTVQVQLTSERDR
+2054 DIVQVQLTSERDR

-2082 FEICVEHT
+2082 IEICVEHT

-2100 ANRPSKGHYKD
+2100 ANRPSKGQYKD

-2131 VDDSDCVVIENVQI
+2131 VDDSDCVVVEDVPI
-2145 TFDNSRLSG
+2145 TFDPSGLSG

-2160 ECVKKWAIEFDL
+2160 EHVKKWAIEFDL
-2172 AKCLLCIRKRVLKK
+2172 AKCLLCIRKRVL
-2186 IQADQA
+2186 IEPIEEDQSD
-2192 ELDPGYFTW
+2192 LDPKYFTW
-2201 VAHGVTTQYFDPPE
+2201 VAHGVTTLCLDPPE
-2215 NSVNKSKIIHF
+2215 NSVNKSKIIRF
-2226 SIKCAP
+2226 NIKCAP
-2232 MNTPKFKRDDTFT
+2232 MNAPKFKRNDTFT

-2266 AANELVKNIAL
+2266 GANELVKNIAL
-2277 RHRIGKESSKP
+2277 RHRIGKESSNP
-2288 AVYLYVLMREE
+2288 AVQPYVLMREE
-2299 PPAGLPL
+2299 PPAGLPQ

-2315 EQALN
+2315 ERALN

-2340 IVFWFSQL
+2340 IVYWFSQL
-2348 NSKTPW
+2348 NSKNPW
-2354 KLKEQKDKEKKEVIL
+2354 KLKDEKKREVIL

-2408 YPGSNIQLSY
+2408 YPGSNIQLSH
-2418 KSLRQERSKSELRKI
+2418 KSLRQERSKSELRNI

-2443 HNPHSQA
+2443 HNPDSQS
-2450 IKDFDQKIRC
+2450 IKDFDQRIVSD
-2460 KPDSLTD
+2460 PLSLTD

-2484 LEKHDIILCTCTAA
+2484 LEQHDIILCTCTAA
-2498 ASPNLTKT
+2498 ASPSLTKT

-2529 VSFKPEKVVLL
+2529 VSFKPEKV
-2540 GDHKQLRPIV
+2540 R
-2550 KNEHVRRLGMTLS
+2550 MTLDAS
-2563 LFERYMDRALLL
+2563 I
-2575 DTQYRMHE
+2575 TN
-2583 EICKFPSETYYND
+2583 K
-2596 MLKTI
+2596 
-2601 VPERISMLHAEN
+2601 
-2613 ETTRQSKHILFGDIR
+2613 
-2628 GKEISLVVSTARGNE
+2628 
-2643 NSKANLEEVKKAVKI
+2643 
-2658 CSQLVSVGRVKLEDI
+2658 SVNNI
-2673 AILSPY
+2673 
-2679 NAQVAQIRER
+2679 
-2689 LSNELKKIT
+2689 
-2698 VTTITKSQ
+2698 
-2706 GSEWQY
+2706 
-2712 VILSMVRSCPSEEF
+2712 
-2726 ESQPSREWLSKHIGF
+2726 
-2741 VGDENQINV
+2741 
-2750 GITRAQNGLC
+2750 
-2760 ILGNQEL
+2760 
-2767 LNCSQ
+2767 
-2772 AWKKLLKHYS
+2772 
-2782 GRGCVVSADQI
+2782 
-2793 TVRSVR
+2793 

>member
-1 MLWLESVEMSTVQ
+1 MSTVQ
-14 ARDAQLQEFM
+14 SRDAQLQEFM
-24 QMYELRA
+24 QVYELRA
-31 ACNDCTHEYSRISYS
+31 ACNVCTHKHSRISYS
-46 IIATPHRCSHN
+46 IIATPHRCSHD

-67 HKWRP
+67 HKWSP
-72 VFSRPSHPRP
+72 VFFRPSHLRP
-82 ARYEVCWYFK
+82 IRYEVCWYFK

-109 PEEAAV
+109 PGEAAV
-115 WNLQKNTNLDHKSL
+115 WNLQKHTNLDHKSL

-139 AEQSR
+139 DEQSK

-165 YRTSSNEIRIISE
+165 YRRSSNEILIISE

-184 VTHDENLCVDCLQED
+184 VTHDEDLSLDCLQED

-232 SLQNTFPPVTH
+232 SLKNTFPPVTH

-251 SHSTYQLSVSFLSF
+251 SDSTYQLSVSFLSF

-278 DIRPVLLRKLK
+278 DMRPVLLRKLK
-289 VRVGQQFHVQPD
+289 VRVGQQFYVQPD

-316 WNRGNRVIVP
+316 WNRGNKVIVP
-326 FFARREEDEQ
+326 FFARKEDEQ
-336 LLSTY
+336 LLSEY
-341 KSPQMNLQ
+341 KPPQMNLH
-349 FNLHADHSSPL
+349 FNPHADHSSPL
-360 HRDNYRERGHH
+360 HRDNYRERAHH

-386 LNVSGS
+386 LNICGS
-392 VSLSDQLSD
+392 VSLTDQLSD

-416 LKVSCSLT
+416 LKVFCSLT
-424 SDSPEGQILK
+424 PDSPEGVMLK
-434 RGVQMALVNCIPAEA
+434 RGVQMALVDCIPAKA
-449 SVSVEHRNHTYEALV
+449 SVSVEHRNQVYEALV

-475 LQLSAQCVS
+475 LQLSARCVS
-484 ELQLRKKNRCEMEV
+484 ELHLRKETRCEMEV

-505 SFCQMHRAIDH
+505 SFCQMHQAIDY
-516 LPDLHIVLPDL
+516 LPDLHNVLPDL
-527 SNCCVPVDI
+527 SNCCVPVNI
-536 TKQSELNNK
+536 TKQTELNNK
-545 QQIALNFILGKCES
+545 QQIALNFILGKCEE

-607 YVREHFHSYITNG
+607 YVREHFHSYLTNG

-632 RGGASIMATDD
+632 KGGASIKATDE

-656 SFIFPARSDLE
+656 SFILPARSDLE

-748 NRLFHH
+748 NRLFHY

-767 VIFNENYRSTTEI
+767 VVFNENYRSTTEI

-793 IKAKGD
+793 IKAKGN
-799 VPPHPRLHPLIFQ
+799 VPPHPRLYPLIFQ

-832 VNSVVNMVQGLL
+832 VSSVVNVVQGLL
-844 TDWPIEWGDREP
+844 TDWPTEWGDREP
-856 KQICVLSEGRQVEV
+856 TQICVLSEGRQVEL
-870 IRVHLRQKGVYGVSV
+870 IRIHLRQKGVYGVSV
-885 QNLANIQGN
+885 QNLANIQGK
-894 QFRVIIITTVQTRDR
+894 QFRVIIISTVQTRDR

-927 NTALTRAQSLV
+927 NTALTRAQSMV

-950 GKCSTIWRSYIERCI
+950 GKCSKIWKSYIERCI
-965 SKGSAKP
+965 SKGSTIP
-972 DNFTRDV
+972 DNFTTDV

-984 LEISKFQKTEK
+984 LEISKFQKTETVEMAE
-995 LDISE
+995 S
-1000 NDVPLQAETDTIL
+1000 DVPSQAETDTIL

-1020 SDVQDSDEES
+1020 SDVQDSDEEN

-1041 KENLLELVRKQ
+1041 KENLLELVRKH
-1052 PGIYRHG
+1052 PAIYRHG

-1067 SGYVLPYDNPSE
+1067 SAYVIPYDNPSE
-1079 HIHIEGRKKIGMSF
+1079 QIHIEGRKNIGMSF

-1102 RHHNAGSLTGRV
+1102 RQHDADHLTGTV

-1121 PTSSEFVCFL
+1121 PTSSEFVCTL
-1131 EAENYQRRTQNTDKY
+1131 EAENYHRRTQDTDKY
-1146 LVPKMMIPLNHNTT
+1146 LVPKVMIPLNNNTT

-1170 RNCIPVCKFVNGNWT
+1170 RNCIPIYKFVNGNWT
-1185 ITRIFSLDEQTK
+1185 ITRNVRLDEQTK

-1206 VGWKEHCSFPLGKVT
+1206 LGWKAHCSFPLGKVT
-1221 DILPVGTTLEEGL
+1221 DILPVGTSLEEGL
-1234 EILKSEF
+1234 IILKSEF
-1241 KLMSLPLMQEDA
+1241 KLMSPPLMQEDA

-1263 DKKRRDFTALKTF
+1263 DKKRRDFRGLQTF
-1276 TVDPPK
+1276 TVDPHM
-1282 AKDLDDAISVKD
+1282 AVDLDDAISVND

-1318 DSFAKERGATF
+1318 DSFAKEMGATF
-1329 YDPGKE
+1329 YGPGKE
-1335 PTFMFPKDL
+1335 PSFMFPKHL
-1344 STNFWSLL
+1344 ATTFWSLL
-1352 PGKDRNAISL
+1352 PGEERKAISL
-1362 IVKVEKQSGIITER
+1362 IVQVEKQSGITR
-1376 IFDLSVINSKSK
+1376 KNFYLSLVNSKKK

-1397 ISQYDGEQRFDTLE
+1397 ISQCDGELRFDTLE
-1411 DHVRVAYHFAR
+1411 DCVRVAYRFAR

-1430 EDWNYAQPDKHRKPG
+1430 DDWNYAQPDKQRKAG

-1453 EELNIMFSHEVS
+1453 EELNIMFNHEVS

-1484 PPTADQLEYISNR
+1484 PPDAEQLQMISDQ
-1497 HMELIP
+1497 HMELVP
-1503 FSSHLTFHID
+1503 LSSHLTFHIN
-1513 RNRLNLNNR
+1513 RNRMDLNNT

-1528 SLGSRDFHPNNNP
+1528 SPGSSDVHSDNNP
-1541 NPDDNQSPLSSHL
+1541 NPDDNLSPLSSQL
-1554 QDAISVSDSEY
+1554 QDAISVSHSEY

-1579 VSGDDIQDLGA
+1579 VSGDNIQNLGA
-1590 QSYMWSLT
+1590 QSDMWSLM
-1598 PGKNRR
+1598 PGKKRR

-1639 TDSIINQPGE
+1639 TDRIINQPGE
-1649 NEMTLDSLE
+1649 KEAASLE
-1658 GCILVAYHFAL
+1658 GCILVACHFAL
-1669 NHRTQRLSGQV
+1669 DHRKQRLSGQV
-1680 DSSNPADLGSSQD
+1680 DCSNPADLGSSED
-1693 SKCRLMMEELKLM
+1693 SKCSLMMEELKLM
-1706 FKRASDQLTDQE
+1706 FKRASDQLIDQK
-1718 TLFPNT
+1718 TLVPNT
-1724 FSCPVTASP
+1724 FSCPVTASC
-1733 ELVSR
+1733 ELVRR

-1743 EEYESLQALE
+1743 EERESLQALIN
-1753 KHLDSNS
+1753 HLDSNS
-1760 GQNNGSFIILTSV
+1760 GQNNGSFTILTSV
-1773 WKMIEFAASTCN
+1773 WKKIESAASTCD
-1785 FYKMADLISTDDI
+1785 FYKMADFISTDDI
-1798 HPQLVPAVDQFKA
+1798 HPQLVPAVVQLKA
-1811 YIKKASFIRSLSCTD
+1811 SIKKASFIRSFSCTN
-1826 ALLGHYSLNLD
+1826 ALIGHYSLNLD
-1837 SYTHASS
+1837 SYTHSSS

-1859 AVLSDRPVE
+1859 AVLSNRPVE
-1868 YSQTDIDLLCDKC
+1868 YSQKDIDLLCDKC
-1881 KIGEIKAQKYESKAE
+1881 KIGETRAQKYESKAE
-1896 SLHLAVN
+1896 SLCLAVS
-1903 LQKQSTY
+1903 LHKQSTY
-1910 KMAFVTVV
+1910 KVAFVTVV
-1918 QHDSE
+1918 QRDSE

-1938 RLPVKYR
+1938 KLPVKYR

-1957 KQVTLTWKKRIYSL
+1957 KQVKLTWKKRIYSL
-1971 SMTESPLQNLRFC
+1971 SMTQSPLQNLRFC
-1984 SEIHQNTWHA
+1984 SEIQQSTWHA

-2012 AADVRDHSE
+2012 AADVQDHSE
-2021 IIEVQDT
+2021 TNEMHTSRLNPDNTFMSEV
-2028 SQLDPDHT
+2028 
-2036 FLSEDDHYTDFT
+2036 DHYSDFT
-2048 LYLKAG
+2048 LYLKVG
-2054 DTVQVQLTSERDR
+2054 DTVQVQLTSEKER

-2074 QLLSVTSS
+2074 QLLSLSSS

-2090 GNPIKCFSKL
+2090 DNPIKCFSKL
-2100 ANRPSKGHYKD
+2100 ANHPSKGHYKD

-2131 VDDSDCVVIENVQI
+2131 VDDSDCVVIENVHI
-2145 TFDNSRLSG
+2145 TWMTSFDNSKLSG
-2154 TFSLPV
+2154 NFSLPV

-2172 AKCLLCIRKRVLKK
+2172 AKCFLCIRKRVLKES
-2186 IQADQA
+2186 QANQT
-2192 ELDPGYFTW
+2192 ELDPDYFTW
-2201 VAHGVTTQYFDPPE
+2201 VAHGLTTQCLDPPE
-2215 NSVNKSKIIHF
+2215 ISVNKSKIIHF
-2226 SIKCAP
+2226 SINYAS
-2232 MNTPKFKRDDTFT
+2232 MNIPKFKRDATFT
-2245 VEMIPKLIPDIRKES
+2245 VEVIPKLIPDIRKES

-2266 AANELVKNIAL
+2266 AANRLVKNIAL
-2277 RHRIGKESSKP
+2277 RHRIGKESSEP
-2288 AVYLYVLMREE
+2288 AVHLYVLMREE
-2299 PPAGLPL
+2299 PPAGLPQ

-2315 EQALN
+2315 ERALN
-2320 GKFTLIQGPPGTG
+2320 SKFTLIQGPPGTG

-2340 IVFWFSQL
+2340 IVYWFSQL
-2348 NSKTPW
+2348 NFKNPW
-2354 KLKEQKDKEKKEVIL
+2354 KLKESKDKEKREVIL

-2408 YPGSNIQLSY
+2408 YPGSNLQLSH
-2418 KSLRQERSKSELRKI
+2418 KSLRQEQSKSELRNI

-2443 HNPHSQA
+2443 DNPHSQA
-2450 IKDFDQKIRC
+2450 IKDFDIRIARN
-2460 KPDSLTD
+2460 PHSLTD

-2484 LEKHDIILCTCTAA
+2484 LERHDIILCTCTAA
-2498 ASPNLTKT
+2498 SSPNLTKT

-2529 VSFKPEKVVLL
+2529 VSFKPEKD
-2540 GDHKQLRPIV
+2540 GYFGWRIPS
-2550 KNEHVRRLGMTLS
+2550 MAS
-2563 LFERYMDRALLL
+2563 LELV
-2575 DTQYRMHE
+2575 TQ
-2583 EICKFPSETYYND
+2583 
-2596 MLKTI
+2596 
-2601 VPERISMLHAEN
+2601 
-2613 ETTRQSKHILFGDIR
+2613 
-2628 GKEISLVVSTARGNE
+2628 
-2643 NSKANLEEVKKAVKI
+2643 
-2658 CSQLVSVGRVKLEDI
+2658 
-2673 AILSPY
+2673 
-2679 NAQVAQIRER
+2679 
-2689 LSNELKKIT
+2689 
-2698 VTTITKSQ
+2698 
-2706 GSEWQY
+2706 
-2712 VILSMVRSCPSEEF
+2712 
-2726 ESQPSREWLSKHIGF
+2726 
-2741 VGDENQINV
+2741 
-2750 GITRAQNGLC
+2750 
-2760 ILGNQEL
+2760 
-2767 LNCSQ
+2767 
-2772 AWKKLLKHYS
+2772 
-2782 GRGCVVSADQI
+2782 
-2793 TVRSVR
+2793 

>member
-1 MLWLESVEMSTVQ
+1 MFKVQ
-14 ARDAQLQEFM
+14 SRDAQLQGFM
-24 QMYELRA
+24 QMYELRT
-31 ACNDCTHEYSRISYS
+31 ACNVCTHKHSRISYV
-46 IIATPHRCSHN
+46 IIETPHHCSHN
-57 LLLVRAKVRG
+57 LLLVRAKVGG
-67 HKWRP
+67 HKWSP
-72 VFSRPSHPRP
+72 VFSRPTHLQPI
-82 ARYEVCWYFK
+82 RYEVCWHFK

-97 YVHHDRCTFASS
+97 SVHRDRCTFASS
-109 PEEAAV
+109 PGEAAV
-115 WNLQKNTNLDHKSL
+115 WNLQKHTNLDHRSF
-129 IHLITQRERL
+129 IHLITQRERK

-144 QGDGQSS
+144 QRDGQSS

-165 YRTSSNEIRIISE
+165 YRHSSNEILIISE

-184 VTHDENLCVDCLQED
+184 VTHDKDLCLDCLQED
-199 SEIRWK
+199 SDIRWK

-232 SLQNTFPPVTH
+232 SLQNNVPPITH

-251 SHSTYQLSVSFLSF
+251 SDSTYQLSVSFLSF

-278 DIRPVLLRKLK
+278 DMRPVLLRKLK
-289 VRVGQQFHVQPD
+289 VRVGQQFHAQPE
-301 EAEESECAEILSDER
+301 EAEENECAEILSDER

-326 FFARREEDEQ
+326 FFARKEDEQ

-341 KSPQMNLQ
+341 KPPQMNLQ

-360 HRDNYRERGHH
+360 HRDNYRERAHH

-386 LNVSGS
+386 LNVCGS
-392 VSLSDQLSD
+392 VSLTDQLSD
-401 GISRFFA
+401 GILRIFA

-416 LKVSCSLT
+416 LKVFCSLT
-424 SDSPEGQILK
+424 PDSPEGVMLK
-434 RGVQMALVNCIPAEA
+434 RGVQMALVDCIPAKA
-449 SVSVEHRNHTYEALV
+449 SVSVEHRNQVYEALV

-475 LQLSAQCVS
+475 LQLSAKCVS
-484 ELQLRKKNRCEMEV
+484 ELQLRKETRCEMEV

-505 SFCQMHRAIDH
+505 SFCQMHQAIDY
-516 LPDLHIVLPDL
+516 LPDLHNVLPDL
-527 SNCCVPVDI
+527 SNCCVPVNI
-536 TKQSELNNK
+536 TIQPELNNK
-545 QQIALNFILGKCES
+545 QQIALNFILGKCEE

-579 LASAAKKLAFRSQN
+579 LASAAKTLALRSQN

-607 YVREHFHSYITNG
+607 YVREHFHPYITNG

-632 RGGASIMATDD
+632 RGGASIKATDD

-656 SFIFPARSDLE
+656 SFILPARSDLE

-748 NRLFHH
+748 NRLFHY

-812 HVRGECR
+812 HVRGECH

-832 VNSVVNMVQGLL
+832 ANSVVNMVQRLL
-844 TDWPIEWGDREP
+844 TDWPMEWGDREP
-856 KQICVLSEGRQVEV
+856 TQICVLSEGRQVEL
-870 IRVHLRQKGVYGVSV
+870 IRIHLRQKGVYGVSV
-885 QNLANIQGN
+885 QNLANIQGK
-894 QFRVIIITTVQTRDR
+894 QFRAIIITTVQTRDR

-927 NTALTRAQSLV
+927 NTALTRAQSMV

-950 GKCSTIWRSYIERCI
+950 GKCSKIWRFYIERCI
-965 SKGSAKP
+965 RKGSTIP
-972 DNFTRDV
+972 DNFTTDV

-995 LDISE
+995 VEMAE
-1000 NDVPLQAETDTIL
+1000 NDVLSQAETDTIL

-1020 SDVQDSDEES
+1020 SDEQDSDEEN
-1030 EQKRP
+1030 EQRRP
-1035 LFFSSE
+1035 LFSSSE

-1052 PGIYRHG
+1052 PAIYRHG

-1067 SGYVLPYDNPSE
+1067 SAYVIPYDNPSVQ
-1079 HIHIEGRKKIGMSF
+1079 IHIEGKKNIGMSF

-1102 RHHNAGSLTGRV
+1102 RQHDADHLTGRV
-1114 LGCTNRL
+1114 LGCTNRP
-1121 PTSSEFVCFL
+1121 PTSSEFVCIL
-1131 EAENYQRRTQNTDKY
+1131 EAENYYRRTQDTDKY
-1146 LVPKMMIPLNHNTT
+1146 LVPKIMIPLNRNTT

-1170 RNCIPVCKFVNGNWT
+1170 RNCIPIYKFVNGNWT
-1185 ITRIFSLDEQTK
+1185 ITRNFRVDEQTK

-1206 VGWKEHCSFPLGKVT
+1206 LDWKAHCSFPLGKVT
-1221 DILPVGTTLEEGL
+1221 DILPVGTSLEEGL
-1234 EILKSEF
+1234 NILKSEF
-1241 KLMSLPLMQEDA
+1241 KLMSPPLMQKDA
-1253 FSEMKTDGID
+1253 ISEMKTDGID
-1263 DKKRRDFTALKTF
+1263 DKKRRDFRDLQTF
-1276 TVDPPK
+1276 TVDPPM
-1282 AKDLDDAISVKD
+1282 AGDLDDAISVKD
-1294 LGSCYEIGVH
+1294 LGSCFEIGVH

-1318 DSFAKERGATF
+1318 DSFAKEMGATF
-1329 YDPGKE
+1329 YGPGKE
-1335 PTFMFPKDL
+1335 PSFMFPKHL
-1344 STNFWSLL
+1344 ATTFWSLL
-1352 PGKDRNAISL
+1352 PGEDRKAISL
-1362 IVKVEKQSGIITER
+1362 IVKVEKQSGIITR
-1376 IFDLSVINSKSK
+1376 KTFDLSLVNSKKK
-1388 LTYKEAEDI
+1388 LTYKKAEDI
-1397 ISQYDGEQRFDTLE
+1397 ISQCNDELRFDTLE
-1411 DHVRVAYHFAR
+1411 DCVRVAYRFAR

-1430 EDWNYAQPDKHRKPG
+1430 EDWNYAQPDKQRMPG

-1453 EELNIMFSHEVS
+1453 EELNIMFNHEVS
-1465 KFLTENTNT
+1465 KFLTEHTNT

-1484 PPTADQLEYISNR
+1484 HPDAERLQMISDQ

-1503 FSSHLTFHID
+1503 LSSHLTFHINK
-1513 RNRLNLNNR
+1513 NREDLNNT

-1528 SLGSRDFHPNNNP
+1528 SPGSSDDHSDNNP
-1541 NPDDNQSPLSSHL
+1541 NPDDNLSTLSSHL
-1554 QDAISVSDSEY
+1554 QDAISVSHSEY
-1565 HFEIGVHKADFFSY
+1565 HFEIGVHKADFFS
-1579 VSGDDIQDLGA
+1579 LGA
-1590 QSYMWSLT
+1590 QSDMWSLM
-1598 PGKNRR
+1598 PGKKRR
-1604 AISLILKVEKTK
+1604 AISLILKVEKTN
-1616 GKLVEQKLV
+1616 GKLVGQNLV

-1649 NEMTLDSLE
+1649 KEMKTDSIE
-1658 GCILVAYHFAL
+1658 GCILVACRFAL
-1669 NHRTQRLSGQV
+1669 YHRKQRLSGQV
-1680 DSSNPADLGSSQD
+1680 DSSNPADLGSSED
-1693 SKCRLMMEELKLM
+1693 SKCSLMMEELKLM
-1706 FKRASDQLTDQE
+1706 FKRACEQLIDQE

-1724 FSCPVTASP
+1724 LVTASP
-1733 ELVSR
+1733 ELVCK
-1738 LKKDK
+1738 LKKNK
-1743 EEYESLQALE
+1743 EECESLQALDN
-1753 KHLDSNS
+1753 HLDSKS
-1760 GQNNGSFIILTSV
+1760 GQNNGSFTILTSV
-1773 WKMIEFAASTCN
+1773 WKKIESAASKCD

-1798 HPQLVPAVDQFKA
+1798 HPQLVPAVVQL
-1811 YIKKASFIRSLSCTD
+1811 KASIQKAFFIRSRSCKD

-1837 SYTHASS
+1837 SYTHSSS

-1859 AVLSDRPVE
+1859 AVLNDRPVE

-1881 KIGEIKAQKYESKAE
+1881 KQGEMRAQQYESKAE
-1896 SLHLAVN
+1896 SLNLAVS

-1910 KMAFVTVV
+1910 KMAFVTFVR
-1918 QHDSE
+1918 HDSE

-1945 NLQLEDQPLFNK
+1945 NLQLEDQPLFCK
-1957 KQVTLTWKKRIYSL
+1957 KQVKLTWKKRIYSL
-1971 SMTESPLQNLRFC
+1971 SMTQSPLQNLRFC
-1984 SEIHQNTWHA
+1984 SEIQQSTWHA

-2005 EAKSLIL
+2005 EAQSLIL
-2012 AADVRDHSE
+2012 AADVNDHSE
-2021 IIEVQDT
+2021 TNEVHT
-2028 SQLDPDHT
+2028 SRLDPDNT
-2036 FLSEDDHYTDFT
+2036 FMSEDDHYTDFT
-2048 LYLKAG
+2048 LYLKVG
-2054 DTVQVQLTSERDR
+2054 DTVQVQLTSEQDR

-2074 QLLSVTSS
+2074 QLLSLSS
-2082 FEICVEHT
+2082 NFEICVEHT
-2090 GNPIKCFSKL
+2090 DKPIKCFSKL
-2100 ANRPSKGHYKD
+2100 ANHRSKGHYKD

-2145 TFDNSRLSG
+2145 AWMKSFDDSKLSG
-2154 TFSLPV
+2154 NFSLPV

-2172 AKCLLCIRKRVLKK
+2172 AKCFLCIRKRVLKET
-2186 IQADQA
+2186 QANQT
-2192 ELDPGYFTW
+2192 ELDPDYFTW
-2201 VAHGVTTQYFDPPE
+2201 VAHGVTTRCLDPPE
-2215 NSVNKSKIIHF
+2215 ISVNKSKIIHF
-2226 SIKCAP
+2226 SIK
-2232 MNTPKFKRDDTFT
+2232 NTSMIIPKFKRDAKFT
-2245 VEMIPKLIPDIRKES
+2245 VEVIPKLIPDIRKES

-2266 AANELVKNIAL
+2266 AANGLVKNIAL
-2277 RHRIGKESSKP
+2277 RHRIGKESSEP
-2288 AVYLYVLMREE
+2288 AVLPFVLMREE
-2299 PPAGLPL
+2299 PPAGLPR

-2315 EQALN
+2315 ERALN

-2340 IVFWFSQL
+2340 IVYWFSHL
-2348 NSKTPW
+2348 NSKNPR
-2354 KLKEQKDKEKKEVIL
+2354 KLKDPKDKEKREVIL

-2408 YPGSNIQLSY
+2408 YPGSNIQLSH
-2418 KSLRQERSKSELRKI
+2418 KSLRQEQSKSELRKI

-2450 IKDFDQKIRC
+2450 IKDFDKRI
-2460 KPDSLTD
+2460 DSLTD
-2467 EDVEEY
+2467 EQVEEY

-2484 LEKHDIILCTCTAA
+2484 LERHDIILCTCTAA

-2550 KNEHVRRLGMTLS
+2550 KNEHARRLGMTHS

-2583 EICKFPSETYYND
+2583 EICKFPSEAYYLGK
-2596 MLKTI
+2596 LKTD
-2601 VPERISMLHAEN
+2601 VSERISMLHAET

-2643 NSKANLEEVKKAVKI
+2643 NSKANFEEVEKAVEI
-2658 CSQLVSVGRVKLEDI
+2658 CAQLVSVGRVKQEEI

-2689 LSNELKKIT
+2689 LSNGSQMKKIT

-2706 GSEWQY
+2706 GSEWRY
-2712 VILSMVRSCPSEEF
+2712 VILSMVRSCPSDEI
-2726 ESQPSREWLSKHIGF
+2726 ESLPSREWLSKHIGF

-2750 GITRAQNGLC
+2750 GITRAQDGLC
-2760 ILGNQEL
+2760 ILGNQEV
-2767 LNCSQ
+2767 LNCSP

-2782 GRGCVVSADQI
+2782 GHGCVVSANQI
-2793 TVRSVR
+2793 TVHSVR

>member
-1 MLWLESVEMSTVQ
+1 M
-14 ARDAQLQEFM
+14 
-24 QMYELRA
+24 
-31 ACNDCTHEYSRISYS
+31 
-46 IIATPHRCSHN
+46 
-57 LLLVRAKVRG
+57 
-67 HKWRP
+67 
-72 VFSRPSHPRP
+72 
-82 ARYEVCWYFK
+82 
-92 EDVGC
+92 
-97 YVHHDRCTFASS
+97 
-109 PEEAAV
+109 
-115 WNLQKNTNLDHKSL
+115 
-129 IHLITQRERL
+129 
-139 AEQSR
+139 
-144 QGDGQSS
+144 
-151 SHELSS
+151 
-157 YQEKLLEE
+157 
-165 YRTSSNEIRIISE
+165 
-178 QVDDVC
+178 
-184 VTHDENLCVDCLQED
+184 
-199 SEIRWK
+199 
-205 FTITTERSLAHVALL
+205 
-220 KVENGAVFSLSD
+220 
-232 SLQNTFPPVTH
+232 
-243 TAGHHLRS
+243 
-251 SHSTYQLSVSFLSF
+251 
-265 RPGVYEQWLVFDF
+265 
-278 DIRPVLLRKLK
+278 
-289 VRVGQQFHVQPD
+289 
-301 EAEESECAEILSDER
+301 
-316 WNRGNRVIVP
+316 
-326 FFARREEDEQ
+326 
-336 LLSTY
+336 
-341 KSPQMNLQ
+341 
-349 FNLHADHSSPL
+349 
-360 HRDNYRERGHH
+360 
-371 FLFREEIAEEKLISR
+371 
-386 LNVSGS
+386 
-392 VSLSDQLSD
+392 
-401 GISRFFA
+401 
-408 APGKLFAT
+408 
-416 LKVSCSLT
+416 
-424 SDSPEGQILK
+424 
-434 RGVQMALVNCIPAEA
+434 
-449 SVSVEHRNHTYEALV
+449 
-464 LKQAAGEGHIG
+464 
-475 LQLSAQCVS
+475 
-484 ELQLRKKNRCEMEV
+484 
-498 QFQLNRL
+498 
-505 SFCQMHRAIDH
+505 
-516 LPDLHIVLPDL
+516 
-527 SNCCVPVDI
+527 
-536 TKQSELNNK
+536 
-545 QQIALNFILGKCES
+545 
-559 NKVAPPLLIYGPFGT
+559 
-574 GKTLC
+574 
-579 LASAAKKLAFRSQN
+579 
-593 KVLICTYTNSSADL
+593 
-607 YVREHFHSYITNG
+607 
-620 HPNLKLLRIKAN
+620 
-632 RGGASIMATDD
+632 
-643 ITLKYCLCSPDRQ
+643 
-656 SFIFPARSDLE
+656 
-667 SHRIIITTTSMARHL
+667 
-682 RELKLP
+682 
-688 EGFFSHILIDE
+688 
-699 ASQML
+699 
-704 EAEAL
+704 
-709 MALGLADKHTRVV
+709 
-722 LAGDHMQMAP
+722 
-732 KLFSVTDD
+732 
-740 KRSEHTLL
+740 
-748 NRLFHH
+748 
-754 YQDES
+754 
-759 SNIAKKSR
+759 
-767 VIFNENYRSTTEI
+767 
-780 VDFVSTYFYVSDG
+780 
-793 IKAKGD
+793 
-799 VPPHPRLHPLIFQ
+799 
-812 HVRGECR
+812 
-819 LNSTS
+819 
-824 MSWFNLAE
+824 
-832 VNSVVNMVQGLL
+832 
-844 TDWPIEWGDREP
+844 
-856 KQICVLSEGRQVEV
+856 
-870 IRVHLRQKGVYGVSV
+870 
-885 QNLANIQGN
+885 

-909 LLQSESSC
+909 LLQSEASC

-950 GKCSTIWRSYIERCI
+950 GKCSKIWRSYIERCI

-979 LQQEV
+979 LKQEV

-995 LDISE
+995 IEISE

-1020 SDVQDSDEES
+1020 SDVQDSDEEN

-1041 KENLLELVRKQ
+1041 KENLLELVRKH

-1079 HIHIEGRKKIGMSF
+1079 HIHIEGRKNIGMSF

-1102 RHHNAGSLTGRV
+1102 RHNAGSNAGSLTGRV

-1160 KIRILVKKET
+1160 KIRILVKRET
-1170 RNCIPVCKFVNGNWT
+1170 RNCIPVYKFVNGNWT
-1185 ITRIFSLDEQTK
+1185 ITRNFSLDEQTK

-1206 VGWKEHCSFPLGKVT
+1206 LGWKEHCSFPLGKVT
-1221 DILPVGTTLEEGL
+1221 DILPIGTSFEEGL

-1241 KLMSLPLMQEDA
+1241 KLMSLPLMQADA

-1263 DKKRRDFTALKTF
+1263 DKKRRDFSALQTF
-1276 TVDPPK
+1276 TVDPPN

-1304 VADVASF
+1304 VADVARF

-1344 STNFWSLL
+1344 STTFWSLL
-1352 PGKDRNAISL
+1352 PGKDRKAISL

-1376 IFDLSVINSKSK
+1376 IFYLSVINSKKK

-1397 ISQYDGEQRFDTLE
+1397 ISQCDGEQRFDTLE
-1411 DHVRVAYHFAR
+1411 DLVRVAYHFAR

-1528 SLGSRDFHPNNNP
+1528 SLGSRDVHPNNNP

-1579 VSGDDIQDLGA
+1579 VSGDDIQNLGA

-1639 TDSIINQPGE
+1639 TDSIINQPSE
-1649 NEMTLDSLE
+1649 NEMKLDSLE
-1658 GCILVAYHFAL
+1658 GCILVACRFAL
-1669 NHRTQRLSGQV
+1669 YHRTQRLSGQV
-1680 DSSNPADLGSSQD
+1680 DSSNPADLGSPQD
-1693 SKCRLMMEELKLM
+1693 SKCRLMIEELKLM

-1718 TLFPNT
+1718 TQFPNT

-1743 EEYESLQALE
+1743 EECESLQALE

-1773 WKMIEFAASTCN
+1773 WEMIESAALTCN

-1811 YIKKASFIRSLSCTD
+1811 YIKKALFIRSLSCTD

-1859 AVLSDRPVE
+1859 AVLSNRPVE

-1918 QHDSE
+1918 QRDSE

-1945 NLQLEDQPLFNK
+1945 NLQLEDQPLFYK

-1971 SMTESPLQNLRFC
+1971 SMTPSPLQNLRFC
-1984 SEIHQNTWHA
+1984 SEIQQSTWHA

-2012 AADVRDHSE
+2012 AADVSDHSE
-2021 IIEVQDT
+2021 ISEVQDT
-2028 SQLDPDHT
+2028 SRLPDHT
-2036 FLSEDDHYTDFT
+2036 FMSEDDHYTDFT
-2048 LYLKAG
+2048 LCLKAG

-2090 GNPIKCFSKL
+2090 GNPINCFSKL

-2145 TFDNSRLSG
+2145 TFDHSRHSG

-2186 IQADQA
+2186 SQADQS

-2245 VEMIPKLIPDIRKES
+2245 VEVIPKLIPD
-2260 AVNNLT
+2260 
-2266 AANELVKNIAL
+2266 
-2277 RHRIGKESSKP
+2277 
-2288 AVYLYVLMREE
+2288 M
-2299 PPAGLPL
+2299 
-2306 LNESQFKAL
+2306 
-2315 EQALN
+2315 
-2320 GKFTLIQGPPGTG
+2320 
-2333 KTVVGAY
+2333 
-2340 IVFWFSQL
+2340 
-2348 NSKTPW
+2348 
-2354 KLKEQKDKEKKEVIL
+2354 
-2369 YCGPSNK
+2369 
-2376 SVDVVAEYLLKF
+2376 
-2388 GEQLKPLR
+2388 
-2396 VYSRQMEMQEYP
+2396 
-2408 YPGSNIQLSY
+2408 
-2418 KSLRQERSKSELRKI
+2418 
-2433 TLHHRIRDNS
+2433 
-2443 HNPHSQA
+2443 
-2450 IKDFDQKIRC
+2450 
-2460 KPDSLTD
+2460 
-2467 EDVEEY
+2467 
-2473 KKLLNSARLYE
+2473 
-2484 LEKHDIILCTCTAA
+2484 
-2498 ASPNLTKT
+2498 
-2506 LSARQILI
+2506 
-2514 DECAMATEPQTLVPL
+2514 
-2529 VSFKPEKVVLL
+2529 
-2540 GDHKQLRPIV
+2540 
-2550 KNEHVRRLGMTLS
+2550 
-2563 LFERYMDRALLL
+2563 
-2575 DTQYRMHE
+2575 
-2583 EICKFPSETYYND
+2583 
-2596 MLKTI
+2596 
-2601 VPERISMLHAEN
+2601 
-2613 ETTRQSKHILFGDIR
+2613 
-2628 GKEISLVVSTARGNE
+2628 
-2643 NSKANLEEVKKAVKI
+2643 
-2658 CSQLVSVGRVKLEDI
+2658 
-2673 AILSPY
+2673 
-2679 NAQVAQIRER
+2679 
-2689 LSNELKKIT
+2689 
-2698 VTTITKSQ
+2698 
-2706 GSEWQY
+2706 
-2712 VILSMVRSCPSEEF
+2712 
-2726 ESQPSREWLSKHIGF
+2726 
-2741 VGDENQINV
+2741 
-2750 GITRAQNGLC
+2750 
-2760 ILGNQEL
+2760 
-2767 LNCSQ
+2767 
-2772 AWKKLLKHYS
+2772 
-2782 GRGCVVSADQI
+2782 
-2793 TVRSVR
+2793 